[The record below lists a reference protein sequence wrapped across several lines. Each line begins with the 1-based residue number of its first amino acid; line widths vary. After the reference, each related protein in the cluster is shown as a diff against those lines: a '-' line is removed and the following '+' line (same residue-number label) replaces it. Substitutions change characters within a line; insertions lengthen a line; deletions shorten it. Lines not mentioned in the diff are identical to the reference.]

1 MSPARLETIRK
12 LAREAAEQ
20 IIRDLIQEI
29 GPERFLEII
38 GEGDSR

>member
-1 MSPARLETIRK
+1 MSPRKLEKVRK

-29 GPERFLEII
+29 GPERFLEMV
-38 GEGDSR
+38 GAEKS